1 MVLNYKCEIND
12 FKLVCPLTVFD
23 RLFQRT
29 AALKKKLFFP
39 TSVYSLCA
47 HKLCEFLRLHEYIE
61 FVLLKV

>member
-29 AALKKKLFFP
+29 AAL
-39 TSVYSLCA
+39 
-47 HKLCEFLRLHEYIE
+47 
-61 FVLLKV
+61 